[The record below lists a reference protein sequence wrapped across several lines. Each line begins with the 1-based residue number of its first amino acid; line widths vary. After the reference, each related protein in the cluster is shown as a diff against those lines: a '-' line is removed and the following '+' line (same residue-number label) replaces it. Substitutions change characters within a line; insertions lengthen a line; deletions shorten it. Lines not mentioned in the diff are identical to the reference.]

1 MIQLEPNIEKAS
13 IQICTRC
20 IYDERVNAITF
31 DENGECNY
39 CKQIDELEAQYGT
52 GTSKGYKA
60 LEAIVEDVK
69 KRR

>member
-13 IQICTRC
+13 VQICARC

-39 CKQIDELEAQYGT
+39 CKQIDELKAQYGT
-52 GTSKGYKA
+52 GSSKG
-60 LEAIVEDVK
+60 VK
-69 KRR
+69 SFRSNC

>member
-13 IQICTRC
+13 VQICARC

-39 CKQIDELEAQYGT
+39 CKQIDELKAQYGT
-52 GTSKGYKA
+52 GSSKGEKSF
-60 LEAIVEDVK
+60 
-69 KRR
+69 RSNC